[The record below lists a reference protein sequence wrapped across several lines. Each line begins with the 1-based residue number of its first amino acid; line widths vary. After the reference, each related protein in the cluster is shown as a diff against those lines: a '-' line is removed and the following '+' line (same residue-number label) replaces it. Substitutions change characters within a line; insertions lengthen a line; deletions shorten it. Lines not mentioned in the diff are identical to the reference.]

1 MRTIPVICALVLCLA
16 CCLFPAR
23 AQETNK
29 IEEGSL
35 SRLISGIPEGVWA
48 HNFFSGVSV
57 GTNGVYVKRG
67 DTLLMA
73 DRIVA
78 GTNDEAEADGH
89 VRIESNGALW
99 VGDHITYNF
108 TTHEIRSE
116 QFRTGK
122 TPVFASGSSL
132 VGNTTNKTF
141 TARQVVV
148 TTDDFSDPAYEFRA
162 SRVVIVPNDYVEMWD
177 AIVYAKGV
185 PVFYFPYYRRNI
197 GPRANNLNFLPGD
210 RSIYGPYLLTTYRW
224 FAGDNADGKI
234 HPPYPDWTDVAELD
248 YANVDLR
255 RYMIDMLKYWLTA
268 YGVDGFRCDTAFT
281 VPVDFWEAA
290 RVELRA
296 INPEVVIITDSGAK
310 PALLSQAFDMDYAGN
325 MYISVNQVIAGE
337 QPASLIADSWE
348 HTQEQFAPGS
358 LHLHY
363 TDHHN
368 LTRATV
374 RLGLPGALAAQV
386 LMLSLDGVPL
396 FYNGMEVGDA
406 TESADPALF
415 EKLPVFWNP
424 GGRPALRDIYRDW
437 IKLRKTYPVFRTGEV
452 VWLKNTAGD
461 EVLSILR
468 RDAKDE
474 FLIVLNLSSRRVS
487 GSVEDLAEAGDFQP
501 VTISGWANPVDNVI
515 PDFHL
520 DGFGWLVW
528 HRAVK

>member
-1 MRTIPVICALVLCLA
+1 MVAKTLA
-16 CCLFPAR
+16 VSLRYLLAFGLLAGLAGGFAR
-23 AQETNK
+23 ADAPAATNAAAMK
-29 IEEGSL
+29 APDWLRDGVMYEIFPREFSAAGDFNGITARLDELKDLGVDILWLMPIHPTGEKLKKGTLGSPYAVQDFYAINPAYGTTNDFKQ
-35 SRLISGIPEGVWA
+35 LIAAA
-48 HNFFSGVSV
+48 HQ
-57 GTNGVYVKRG
+57 RG
-67 DTLLMA
+67 MKVVMD
-73 DRIVA
+73 IVA
-78 GTNDEAEADGH
+78 GH
-89 VRIESNGALW
+89 
-99 VGDHITYNF
+99 
-108 TTHEIRSE
+108 
-116 QFRTGK
+116 
-122 TPVFASGSSL
+122 
-132 VGNTTNKTF
+132 
-141 TARQVVV
+141 TAWDSVMMAHP
-148 TTDDFSDPAYEFRA
+148 DFYKKD
-162 SRVVIVPNDYVEMWD
+162 
-177 AIVYAKGV
+177 
-185 PVFYFPYYRRNI
+185 
-197 GPRANNLNFLPGD
+197 
-210 RSIYGPYLLTTYRW
+210 
-224 FAGDNADGKI
+224 ADGKI